1 MASASGF
8 LSEDQFMCSVCLDF
22 FTEPVSI
29 PCGHNFC
36 KACISTHWKG
46 KEQCE
51 CPLCKE
57 KYSKG
62 LKLCVNT
69 GFREVVE
76 NFRKQSVSANNDV
89 LVKAGQVPCDHC
101 TGKKLRASKT
111 CLVCLASFCETHLEP
126 HRRIAALQKHRLAD
140 PLQDLESNVCKKH
153 NRMLELF
160 CRDDLTRVCVQCTE
174 HKAHD
179 MVPLEKEYEKTKA
192 QLEQKKEEVQEMIQE
207 RQRKVQELIDDV
219 DMRRKHKD
227 EAKVNSSQVFST
239 FLVSFDRGLHG
250 LVREL
255 EEKQRAAERQA
266 EVLVKELE
274 REITELQN
282 RITKLESISHT
293 EDHLQLIKRFLSC
306 SSSLPRTKN
315 WSDVSISGQ
324 HRVED
329 VKRALTELEQ
339 TLAKEAE
346 RASRDFKVSC
356 DKIIGEQT
364 EKRVY
369 TCMDLEMLPEGTKLE
384 VIRQRFEVDMTF
396 DPCTAS
402 DLLVFSEDLKQVQ
415 TPHVVW
421 ISNIPQKFNK
431 YAYVLG
437 NQGLSEGRFYYEV
450 QVARKTGWDLGV
462 ARESVRGK
470 KKIMPNPREG
480 VWTIRLRNSNKYSA
494 LKNVS
499 VNLRLMNKPERIG
512 VLVDYEQGLV
522 SFYDV
527 DTSTLIYSFTGCT
540 FNEKIYPFFSP
551 GLPEDGINGGPLV
564 LSPAP
569 LKSSTAIEGE
579 STTQKTDKF
588 YAAIIFLVVVFFHF
602 IGWM

>member
-8 LSEDQFMCSVCLDF
+8 LSEDQFMCSICLDF

-46 KEQCE
+46 KEQCQ
-51 CPLCKE
+51 CPLCNE
-57 KYSKG
+57 KFSKG

-89 LVKAGQVPCDHC
+89 LVKAGQVPCDRC
-101 TGKKLRASKT
+101 TGKKFRASKT
-111 CLVCLASFCETHLEP
+111 CLVCLASYCETHLEP
-126 HRRIAALQKHRLAD
+126 HRRIATLQKHRLAD
-140 PLQDLESNVCKKH
+140 PLQNLESNVCKEH
-153 NRMLELF
+153 NRMMELF

-179 MVPLEKEYEKTKA
+179 KVPLEEEYEETKV

-207 RQRKVQELIDDV
+207 RQRKVQELMDDV
-219 DMRRKHKD
+219 DMRRKQKD

-239 FLVSFDRGLHG
+239 FVVSFNRGLHG
-250 LVREL
+250 LLREL
-255 EEKQRAAERQA
+255 EEKQSAAERQA

-274 REITELQN
+274 REIIKLQK

-306 SSSLPRTKN
+306 SSSLPCKN
-315 WSDVSISGQ
+315 WSDISISGQ

-329 VKRALTELEQ
+329 VKRALTELAE
-339 TLAKEAE
+339 TLAKETE
-346 RASRDFKVSC
+346 RASREFKVSC
-356 DKIIGEQT
+356 DKIIGEET
-364 EKRVY
+364 EKWVDTY
-369 TCMDLEMLPEGTKLE
+369 TDLEMLPEGTKLDA
-384 VIRQRFEVDMTF
+384 IRQRFEVDMTF

-402 DLLVFSEDLKQVQ
+402 DLLLFSEDLKQVH
-415 TPHVVW
+415 TPHVLW
-421 ISNIPQKFNK
+421 ISNIPKKFNR

-437 NQGLSEGRFYYEV
+437 NKGFSEGRFYYEV
-450 QVARKTGWDLGV
+450 QVTMKTGWDLGV
-462 ARESVRGK
+462 VRESVRGK
-470 KKIMPNPREG
+470 KTFTPNPRTG
-480 VWTIRLRNSNKYSA
+480 AWIIRLKNINKFSA
-494 LKNVS
+494 LNNVS
-499 VNLRLMNKPERIG
+499 VNLRLINKPERVG
-512 VLVDYEQGLV
+512 VFVDHEQRRV

-527 DTSTLIYSFTGCT
+527 DTATLIYSFTDCT

-551 GLPEDGINGGPLV
+551 GLPEEGINGGPLV
-564 LSPAP
+564 LSPTP
-569 LKSSTAIEGE
+569 LKI
-579 STTQKTDKF
+579 STTTKEETQETYQF
-588 YAAIIFLVVVFFHF
+588 YAMILFLVVVLFHF
-602 IGWM
+602 IGSL